1 MKKLFLTTFSI
12 LVLIFLATS
21 SLAQEKFD
29 INIVKNN
36 NYLILLNETVYEI
49 MANDSTAMSFEILT
63 TLYNEK
69 NQIMLTPLK
78 EGNFRLYI
86 TLKNDEYIVL
96 KINSNTK
103 NIEKLETPNSKLI
116 KTILKLDTIEEKK
129 DNSKEKKAKKKKLEI
144 ELDEPP
150 IFQPNL
156 RGAY

>member
-1 MKKLFLTTFSI
+1 MKKTFLTLFCIII
-12 LVLIFLATS
+12 LVFLATTS
-21 SLAQEKFD
+21 FAQEKFD
-29 INIVKNN
+29 INIEKNN
-36 NYLILLNETVYEI
+36 NYLILLNDTVNEI
-49 MANDSTAMSFEILT
+49 MANDATAMNFEILT

-129 DNSKEKKAKKKKLEI
+129 DTSKKNEKQKKKLEI

-156 RGAY
+156 RGAH

>member
-1 MKKLFLTTFSI
+1 LKKTFLTLLCIII
-12 LVLIFLATS
+12 LVFLATTS
-21 SLAQEKFD
+21 FAQEKFD
-29 INIVKNN
+29 INIEKNN
-36 NYLILLNETVYEI
+36 NYLILLNDTVNEI
-49 MANDSTAMSFEILT
+49 MANDATAMNFEILT

-78 EGNFRLYI
+78 EGDFRLYI

-116 KTILKLDTIEEKK
+116 KTILKLDTIEEK
-129 DNSKEKKAKKKKLEI
+129 DTSKEKKPLKKKLEL

-156 RGAY
+156 RGAH